1 MIWEGY
7 RQEKHLIDREDAVFY
22 DVTKSPFRLHGQP
35 SGCEGYRRLPPEV
48 VENGCSVGG
57 HYTASAGLRLR
68 FVTDSPY
75 MGIRVK
81 HRKFVGSPNSS
92 RIACLGFDIYVRRKG
107 DKQIY
112 CGSTFP
118 SLDVDEGYEAIN
130 NLPEGEKE
138 VTLYFPIS
146 TEVYSVELALKKNC
160 VLKEAP
166 DYAISKPVLFYGSS
180 ITHGGCASRPGLI
193 YESFISRDLECDF
206 MNFGFSGNAKG
217 EPQLAEYFATLPM
230 SAFVLDY
237 DHNAPTV
244 EHLKETHEQFY
255 KIIREKNPELPIILV
270 SKPDTSIVGAE
281 HQRRTII
288 METFLNARNA
298 GDDNIYFIDG
308 YSFFPEDIRKD
319 CTVDG
324 CHPNDMGMYYMAK
337 SIGGMLK
344 EIFKMKNSQI
354 NIEHIDF

>member
-1 MIWEGY
+1 
-7 RQEKHLIDREDAVFY
+7 
-22 DVTKSPFRLHGQP
+22 
-35 SGCEGYRRLPPEV
+35 
-48 VENGCSVGG
+48 
-57 HYTASAGLRLR
+57 
-68 FVTDSPY
+68 

-206 MNFGFSGNAKG
+206 INFGFSGNAKG

-237 DHNAPTV
+237 DHNAPTE
-244 EHLKETHEQFY
+244 EHLMSTHEKLFKAVRECHPDIPILIMSRPDYGMQGGTLRRY
-255 KIIREKNPELPIILV
+255 EIIKKTYDNAVSGGDKNVYLLSGREL
-270 SKPDTSIVGAE
+270 
-281 HQRRTII
+281 
-288 METFLNARNA
+288 MEMA
-298 GDDNIYFIDG
+298 GYEG
-308 YSFFPEDIRKD
+308 
-319 CTVDG
+319 TVDG
-324 CHPNDMGMYYMAK
+324 CHPTDFGFASMAK
-337 SIGGMLK
+337 AVVSVLGKVL
-344 EIFKMKNSQI
+344 
-354 NIEHIDF
+354 